1 MSGEGPA
8 DPNWSYLS
16 PRFRVAKKDAVIV
29 NSLSNGTWVEASG
42 WSNSNAVDLATPLT
56 GCAAYSEEGSESGWR
71 LPSELEKRQNLLL
84 GVGVGSK
91 KGSPAHIPELQ
102 K

>member
-1 MSGEGPA
+1 MRFTEKDQVSDVSGEGPA

-56 GCAAYSEEGSESGWR
+56 GCATVKRAVNQDGVFRRNWR
-71 LPSELEKRQNLLL
+71 
-84 GVGVGSK
+84 
-91 KGSPAHIPELQ
+91 
-102 K
+102 